1 MARLGNVLI
10 AARGSSIDS
19 LNISDGSLLS
29 TWTSPAPIPQET
41 TNGKTEAPV
50 AEQKTNLTPPPSLQ
64 KSESSSVNITLDAS
78 GSPPAKKRRLSKDEE
93 RQRSKEI
100 GQNPPKKKQNNRSDA
115 VASGLEAPA
124 VIALAVTRDGKHV
137 VAVTGE
143 DKSIRVFQ
151 NVSENSQHELQQLS
165 HRAMP
170 KRPCALTITND
181 DCTIISADKFG
192 DVYSLPLSP
201 TDAPVTLEPMPEPA
215 AAPKLF
221 VPAAN
226 EFTIHS
232 ERNRKALENQRR
244 QTNQNPS
251 KLLPEFQ
258 HTLLLGHVSM
268 LTDIILASSHEGRR
282 NYILTADRDE
292 HIRISRSIPQTHV
305 IEGFCLGHTE
315 FVSRLCIP
323 STHSEVLISGGG
335 DDDLFVW
342 DWLSGSLLSRVNITS
357 HINEVLG
364 EAVVKPAI
372 SSIQH
377 MTLTSGSSN
386 RDIIVVTSEG
396 IPALFIFT
404 LTLSPRPTLAHA
416 QTITLPG
423 NALSVVLLP
432 SPQPSLLVS
441 VDTIHNPG
449 TRSENTEQGRD
460 RKERERRS
468 DVDIVDPI
476 LRFNFDG
483 ATFGAGGAF
492 AKVAEM
498 VMVDAESENG
508 AVGRLGNLLY
518 GLENLRKREGDGGE
532 E

>member
-1 MARLGNVLI
+1 MAKLGNVLI

-19 LNISDGSLLS
+19 LNISNGSLLS
-29 TWTSPAPIPQET
+29 TWTCPSPTPQEA
-41 TNGKTEAPV
+41 TNGKTAIPV
-50 AEQKTNLTPPPSLQ
+50 LEPKENLTPPPTLQ
-64 KSESSSVNITLDAS
+64 KSESESVDITLDTS

-100 GQNPPKKKQNNRSDA
+100 GQNPPKKKQINRSDS

-124 VIALAVTRDGKHV
+124 VIALVVSRDGKHV

-151 NVSENSQHELQQLS
+151 NVSENGQHELQQLNQ
-165 HRAMP
+165 RAMP

-181 DCTIISADKFG
+181 DSTIISADKFG
-192 DVYSLPLSP
+192 DVYSLPLIP
-201 TDAPVTLEPMPEPA
+201 TEAPAPSEPTPDPNT
-215 AAPKLF
+215 APKLF

-268 LTDIILASSHEGRR
+268 LTDVTLASSHEGRR

-315 FVSRLCIP
+315 FVSRLCVP

-335 DDDLFVW
+335 DDELFVW
-342 DWLSGSLLSRVNITS
+342 DWLSGSLLSKVNIAS
-357 HINEVLG
+357 HITEVLG
-364 EAVVKPAI
+364 EVAVKPAI

-377 MTLTSGSSN
+377 MILGSGSSN
-386 RDIIVVTSEG
+386 QDIIVVTSEG

-404 LTLSPRPTLAHA
+404 LTLSPSTTLQHA
-416 QTITLPG
+416 QTILLPG
-423 NALSVVLLP
+423 NALSVILLP

-441 VDTIHNPG
+441 VDTIHSPG
-449 TRSENTEQGRD
+449 TKSENTEQGRD

-468 DVDIVDPI
+468 DADVVDPV
-476 LRFNFDG
+476 LQFDFDG
-483 ATFGAGGAF
+483 AKFGGGKAF
-492 AKVAEM
+492 VKAADM
-498 VMVDAESENG
+498 LMVDAGSEKG

-518 GLENLRKREGDGGE
+518 GLENLRKREGDGTE